1 VSHVSDMMCS
11 LQFVCYCGVMPL
23 VGLLSSS
30 SQAVRCNATSTIGI
44 LAADG
49 PTADALCQAG

>member
-1 VSHVSDMMCS
+1 
-11 LQFVCYCGVMPL
+11 MPL
-23 VGLLSSS
+23 VALLSSS
-30 SQAVRCNATSTIGI
+30 SQPVRCSATSTVAI